1 MPRSPSP
8 TSTTS
13 RGLYVSSP
21 PSARTRVSVRRP
33 ILVVA
38 ISPPVVVRH
47 DRRFLCRVPHG
58 LCRDII
64 QVPASPSGYQ
74 RTKANKMP
82 ELVNRLV
89 SIQEAR
95 EQYLGGLGRT
105 TVYELIKRGEL
116 VQVHVGRRSFITAK
130 SLEAYVNRLSEAAS
144 V

>member
-1 MPRSPSP
+1 
-8 TSTTS
+8 
-13 RGLYVSSP
+13 
-21 PSARTRVSVRRP
+21 
-33 ILVVA
+33 
-38 ISPPVVVRH
+38 
-47 DRRFLCRVPHG
+47 
-58 LCRDII
+58 
-64 QVPASPSGYQ
+64 
-74 RTKANKMP
+74 MP